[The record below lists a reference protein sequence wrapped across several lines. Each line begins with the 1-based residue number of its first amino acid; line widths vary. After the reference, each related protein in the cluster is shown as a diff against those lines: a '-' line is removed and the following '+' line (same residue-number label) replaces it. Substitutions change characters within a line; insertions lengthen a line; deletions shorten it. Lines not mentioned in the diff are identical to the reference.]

1 MIGTLVVMWGL
12 AAITAGLAWRRP
24 GRFAVGV
31 GYAKEQLLIILPR
44 LPISFFAA
52 GFIAELLPKDQI
64 GPLIGAGSGFTGIVI
79 AALFGALIP
88 SGPIVSFPI
97 AIALAKLGAGTPQL
111 VAFIAAWSCYMIQRL
126 LMWEIPLMGWGFAWR
141 RMVASL
147 PLPFLCGLLAA
158 GLVWLL
164 GAAPALQP

>member
-1 MIGTLVVMWGL
+1 MIGTLVAMWGL
-12 AAITAGLAWRRP
+12 AGATAFLAWRRP
-24 GRFAVGV
+24 GRFAVGL

-64 GPLIGAGSGFTGIVI
+64 GPLIGDGSGFTGIVI

-141 RMVASL
+141 RMVASI
-147 PLPFLCGLLAA
+147 PLPFICGLLAA

-164 GAAPALQP
+164 GDVPGHN

>member
-1 MIGTLVVMWGL
+1 MIGTLVAMWGL
-12 AAITAGLAWRRP
+12 AGATAFLAWRRP
-24 GRFAVGV
+24 GRFAVGL

-44 LPISFFAA
+44 LPISFFA
-52 GFIAELLPKDQI
+52 ELLPKDQI
-64 GPLIGAGSGFTGIVI
+64 GPLIGDGSGFTGIVI

-141 RMVASL
+141 RMVASI
-147 PLPFLCGLLAA
+147 PLPFICGLLAA

-164 GAAPALQP
+164 GDVPGHN